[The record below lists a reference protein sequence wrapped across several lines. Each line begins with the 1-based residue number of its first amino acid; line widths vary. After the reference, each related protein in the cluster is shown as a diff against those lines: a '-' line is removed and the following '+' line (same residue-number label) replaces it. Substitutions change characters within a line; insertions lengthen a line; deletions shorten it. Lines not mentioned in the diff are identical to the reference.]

1 MRDYYEILGVSR
13 DASTADIK
21 KAFYK
26 LAHKYH
32 PDKGGDSEKFKE
44 VSEAYQVLSNKEKR
58 DQYDKFGSVP
68 GNGQGFQGFPGGF
81 GTQWQESNFGSSFGG
96 IDLND
101 IFSDFFGGATS
112 QPSRRKEKAQG
123 RGVEINLEISLEE
136 AALGVK
142 KDISFRTYISCE
154 HCQGKG
160 YEPGSKLKTCSF
172 CQGEGVIRE
181 EKRTFLGNFTQ
192 IVECPKCKGRGKI
205 PEKPCKVCG
214 GDGRYYGKK
223 EIEVEVPP
231 GIRDGETIRIRQG
244 GEAGILGA
252 SSGDLYV
259 RIIIKSHPR
268 FERKA
273 DDLYMTLLISY
284 PEAVLGIKKEIETLD
299 KKTVVLKVP
308 PGTASGELFRLRS
321 KGVRHF
327 NAMGQGDLYVRVKIA
342 TPRRVSAK
350 AKELLEKLQKEIE

>member
-1 MRDYYEILGVSR
+1 MKDYYEILGVPR
-13 DASTADIK
+13 EASTADIK

-44 VSEAYQVLSNKEKR
+44 VSEAYQILSNKEKR
-58 DQYDKFGSVP
+58 AQYDKFGRVF
-68 GNGQGFQGFPGGF
+68 GEGQGFQGFPGGF
-81 GTQWQESNFGSSFGG
+81 NAQWQESNFGSSFGG

-101 IFSDFFGGATS
+101 IFSDFFGGAAS
-112 QPSRRKEKAQG
+112 RPSRRKEKAQG
-123 RGVEINLEISLEE
+123 RNVEVNLEISLEE
-136 AALGVK
+136 AAFGVK
-142 KDISFRTYISCE
+142 KDISFRTYILCE

-160 YEPGSKLKTCSF
+160 YEPGSKLKTCPL
-172 CQGEGVIRE
+172 CKGEGVIRE
-181 EKRTFLGNFTQ
+181 EKHTFLGNFTQ

-223 EIEVEVPP
+223 EITVEVPP

-252 SSGDLYV
+252 ANGDLYL
-259 RIIIKSHPR
+259 RIIIKSHSR

-273 DDLYMTLLISY
+273 DDLYITLSISY
-284 PEAVLGIKKEIETLD
+284 PEAVLGTKKEIETLD
-299 KKTVVLKVP
+299 KKTVVLKIP
-308 PGTASGELFRLRS
+308 PGTASGELFRLRG
-321 KGVRHF
+321 KGIRHF
-327 NAMGQGDLYVRVKIA
+327 NALGQGDLYVKVKIA

-350 AKELLEKLQKEIE
+350 VKELLEKLQKEIE